1 MDIRKALRDLDVDND
16 MSLEIFVDR
25 QNYKT
30 DIVDKLDC
38 LFEEVPDVDGFFLF
52 YTLSCFGVHYVILL
66 VIR

>member
-1 MDIRKALRDLDVDND
+1 

-38 LFEEVPDVDGFFLF
+38 LFEEVPDVDGFFFSTHYLA
-52 YTLSCFGVHYVILL
+52 LSPYVIF
-66 VIR
+66 IISNKIDYRYSF